1 MAAERVADMTIQ
13 ELKALIDSAVE
24 RKMRVWSGPGKERPS
39 NELWASMLK
48 NIIKP
53 APGERTAL
61 ELLREERDQWYSHS

>member
-24 RKMRVWSGPGKERPS
+24 RKMRVWSGLGKERPS

-48 NIIKP
+48 NIIEP

-61 ELLREERDQWYSHS
+61 ELLRVERDQWYSHS